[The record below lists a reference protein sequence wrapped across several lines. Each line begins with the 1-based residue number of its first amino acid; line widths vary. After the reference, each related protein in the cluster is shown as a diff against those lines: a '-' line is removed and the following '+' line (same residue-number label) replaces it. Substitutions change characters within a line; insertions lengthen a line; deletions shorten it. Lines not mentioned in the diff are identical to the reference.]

1 MSRIYFYVEKYITL
15 LIFITNIILLFL
27 LINNKQGDTIDK
39 IVNIEKPVIEES
51 IGKIKVDVKGMVESS
66 GVVEIDSNSRVI
78 DAINA
83 TGGLLEGS
91 NTEYLNLSKKLKDG
105 DVIIVYSNEYIE
117 SLKKEKVIYIELP
130 CECPDK
136 INDGCITN
144 EIVNEEINS
153 ESNTLIS
160 INTGT
165 KEELMTLPG
174 IGESKADAIIKYR
187 NESNGFNTLE
197 DIMNVSGIG
206 EAAYSKIKDYI
217 KL

>member
-1 MSRIYFYVEKYITL
+1 MSRIYFYIEKYITV
-15 LIFITNIILLFL
+15 LIFITNLIVLFL
-27 LINNKQGDTIDK
+27 LISHKQNNTIDK
-39 IVNIEKPVIEES
+39 IVNIEKPVIEENK
-51 IGKIKVDVKGMVESS
+51 GTIKVDVKGMVENS

-78 DAINA
+78 DALNEA
-83 TGGLLEGS
+83 GGLLDGS

-117 SLKKEKVIYIELP
+117 SLKKDKTVYIELP

-144 EIVNEEINS
+144 EIVNEEVYS

-217 KL
+217 RL

>member
-1 MSRIYFYVEKYITL
+1 MSRISFYIEKYKITFI
-15 LIFITNIILLFL
+15 LIVIILVLVFL
-27 LINNKQGDTIDK
+27 LINKPNNKECEVINIEEK
-39 IVNIEKPVIEES
+39 EEIVNT
-51 IGKIKVDVKGMVESS
+51 IKVDVKGMVENS

-83 TGGLLEGS
+83 TGGLLDGS

-117 SLKKEKVIYIELP
+117 SLKKDKTVYVELP

-144 EIVNEEINS
+144 EIVNEEVNS
-153 ESNTLIS
+153 ESNSLIS

-187 NESNGFNTLE
+187 NESGGFNTLE